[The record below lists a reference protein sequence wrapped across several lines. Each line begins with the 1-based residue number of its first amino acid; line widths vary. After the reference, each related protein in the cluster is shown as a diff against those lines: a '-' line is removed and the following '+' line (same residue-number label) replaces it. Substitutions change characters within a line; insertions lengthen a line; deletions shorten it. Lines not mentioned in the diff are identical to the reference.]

1 MSISLVDALEDVELE
16 AGRTYRCAVRGRR
29 VELRVL
35 PEPADEPDSVGEPA
49 ETGGLSDEDIRLD
62 PWCDLPSPRPLSR
75 VESRRVA
82 HLPVD
87 IPEIP
92 ADEDWA

>member
-1 MSISLVDALEDVELE
+1 MSISLTDALKGVELE
-16 AGRTYRCAVRGRR
+16 AGRTYRCAVRGHR

-35 PEPADEPDSVGEPA
+35 PELADEPDSVDEA
-49 ETGGLSDEDIRLD
+49 AATGGLKDEDIRLD
-62 PWCDLPSPRPLSR
+62 PWCDLPSPRPLAR

-82 HLPVD
+82 HLPID

-92 ADEDWA
+92 ADEDWS